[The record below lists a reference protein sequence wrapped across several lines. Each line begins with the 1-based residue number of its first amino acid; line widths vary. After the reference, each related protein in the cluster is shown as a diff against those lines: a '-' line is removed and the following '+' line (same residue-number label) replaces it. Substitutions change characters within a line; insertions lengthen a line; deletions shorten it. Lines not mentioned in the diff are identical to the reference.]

1 MTLHRVVARP
11 DHTDAA
17 RARTIRL
24 NPRTATAF
32 GDGDGQP
39 AYARVRARIVRLESD
54 VSADQAA
61 YSGGVE
67 LELRHLRALV
77 AVADA
82 RSLSRA
88 ARLLH
93 VTQPALSGLLRRVE
107 QAVGGALFVRS
118 PSGCVPTRLGA
129 DVVADARGVLAGVS
143 ALTERI
149 GERRAP
155 AGPVRVG
162 GYCGFLHLA
171 VSHWLRERPWS
182 QGVSVHEDPDESA
195 TLAQLAAGG
204 LDLALVYLPPLP
216 GSVIPDGVETLVV
229 HPREPVFVILS
240 PDHPLAGTRAVPLA
254 GLGEHP
260 WADDPPGTTRW
271 SAYLQ
276 RVCRSHGVAL
286 DQPHR
291 PQCLATLL
299 DLVGAG
305 MAVAPALAT
314 RRDRPGTIA
323 VRAIEGAPLWQELR
337 LCYRPG
343 TPVAAHAEEIHAAVV
358 ASYAG
363 RQGCSAAF
371 DTWWHAGGREL
382 LPAG

>member
-1 MTLHRVVARP
+1 
-11 DHTDAA
+11 
-17 RARTIRL
+17 
-24 NPRTATAF
+24 
-32 GDGDGQP
+32 
-39 AYARVRARIVRLESD
+39 
-54 VSADQAA
+54 
-61 YSGGVE
+61 VE

-77 AVADA
+77 AVADS
-82 RSLSRA
+82 RSLTRA
-88 ARLLH
+88 ARVLH
-93 VTQPALSGLLRRVE
+93 VSQPALSGLLRRVE
-107 QAVGGALFVRS
+107 RSVGGLLFVRS
-118 PSGCVPTRLGA
+118 PAGCVPTPLGA
-129 DVVADARGVLAGVS
+129 DVVAEARTVLAGVS

-149 GERRAP
+149 GERREP
-155 AGPVRVG
+155 TGPLRVG

-171 VSHWLRERPWS
+171 MARWLRDRPWS
-182 QGVSVHEDPDESA
+182 HGVSVHEDQDETA
-195 TLAQLAAGG
+195 TLARLAAGS

-216 GSVIPDGVETLVV
+216 DPVVPDGVESLVV
-229 HPREPVFVILS
+229 HPREPVFVILA
-240 PDHPLAGTRAVPLA
+240 PDHPLARHPLVPFT

-276 RVCRSHGVAL
+276 RVCRRHGVAL

-299 DLVGAG
+299 DLVRAG

-314 RRDRPGTIA
+314 REDRSASIA

-343 TPVAAHAEEIHAAVV
+343 TVAAAHAEEIHAAAVS
-358 ASYAG
+358 SYAG

-371 DTWWHAGGREL
+371 DRWWRERGREL

>member
-1 MTLHRVVARP
+1 M
-11 DHTDAA
+11 
-17 RARTIRL
+17 
-24 NPRTATAF
+24 
-32 GDGDGQP
+32 
-39 AYARVRARIVRLESD
+39 
-54 VSADQAA
+54 
-61 YSGGVE
+61 E

-88 ARLLH
+88 ARVLH
-93 VTQPALSGLLRRVE
+93 VSQPALSGLLRRVE
-107 QAVGGALFVRS
+107 RSVGGALFVRS
-118 PSGCVPTRLGA
+118 PTGCVPTRLGA
-129 DVVADARGVLAGVS
+129 DVVAEARTVLAGVS

-155 AGPVRVG
+155 AGPLRLG

-171 VSHWLRERPWS
+171 LARWLREVPWS
-182 QGVSVHEDPDESA
+182 HGVSVHEDQDETA
-195 TLAQLAAGG
+195 TLARLAAGG

-216 GSVIPDGVETLVV
+216 DPVVPDGVETLVI
-229 HPREPVFVILS
+229 HPREPVFVILA
-240 PDHPLAGTRAVPLA
+240 PGHPLAGARAVPFA

-276 RVCRSHGVAL
+276 RVCHRHGIAL

-299 DLVGAG
+299 DLVRAG

-314 RRDRPGTIA
+314 REDRPAIA

-343 TPVAAHAEEIHAAVV
+343 TAVAAHAAEIHAAVV
-358 ASYAG
+358 DHYAG

-371 DTWWHAGGREL
+371 DHWWHDGGRQL
-382 LPAG
+382 LPTG

>member
-1 MTLHRVVARP
+1 M
-11 DHTDAA
+11 
-17 RARTIRL
+17 
-24 NPRTATAF
+24 
-32 GDGDGQP
+32 
-39 AYARVRARIVRLESD
+39 
-54 VSADQAA
+54 
-61 YSGGVE
+61 E

-93 VTQPALSGLLRRVE
+93 VSQPALSGLLRRVE

-129 DVVADARGVLAGVS
+129 DVVGDARAVLAGVS
-143 ALTERI
+143 ALTERA
-149 GERRAP
+149 GQRRAP
-155 AGPVRVG
+155 TGPVRVG

-171 VSHWLRERPWS
+171 VSRWLRERPWS
-182 QGVSVHEDPDESA
+182 HGVSVHEDPDEAA

-216 GSVIPDGVETLVV
+216 GAVIPDGVETLVV

-240 PDHPLAGTRAVPLA
+240 PDHPLAGTRAVPFA

-276 RVCRSHGVAL
+276 RVCRRRGVAL

-314 RRDRPGTIA
+314 RRDRPATIT

-363 RQGCSAAF
+363 RQGCSTAF